1 MSFEHEWKKFK
12 KNPLKY
18 TTDKIQEGLGE
29 LNQLGEKIGLVRDPT
44 SKNDT
49 YTPIARIDGSEYL
62 QPTAMRNED
71 YYNQT
76 LENIPTGY
84 TGNPGYNQ
92 IVESGKGTP
101 NEINTAKIDN
111 FIPNTAKGGNNMA
124 NNEDKTWLERNTGI
138 DPTKLATTAITAGIN
153 YYNQQQQNEFNAKQA
168 ELNRKFEEN
177 MSNTAFQ
184 RQAQDMALAGV
195 NPIASADMGGAS
207 TPSGSTA
214 TGTTPYYAD
223 PLTIANTALT
233 QAQVNNI
240 EADTELKGKQSGKTE
255 EEIKGMR
262 IENQYKD
269 ELKRLEILTQQ
280 IGNQKVKAETDKIF
294 QEVRKMETELRK
306 MDEEI
311 NVLKAEGKIKEAEA
325 KTRTRNRRA
334 YAILEMAESA
344 TRSIGNIA
352 GSVKGTSMLP
362 NTSNVTMT
370 N

>member
-1 MSFEHEWKKFK
+1 MSFKSQVKKFA
-12 KNPLKY
+12 KNPVKY
-18 TTDKIQEGLGE
+18 VGDVIQDGLEE
-29 LNQLGEKIGLVRDPT
+29 LNELGEKIGLVPDPN
-44 SKNDT
+44 SKQET
-49 YTPIARIDGSEYL
+49 YVPIASYDGSEYL
-62 QPTAMRNED
+62 VPTAMRNE
-71 YYNQT
+71 T
-76 LENIPTGY
+76 E
-84 TGNPGYNQ
+84 
-92 IVESGKGTP
+92 
-101 NEINTAKIDN
+101 TAKIDN
-111 FIPNTAKGGNNMA
+111 FIPNTANGGNDMK
-124 NNEDKTWLERNTGI
+124 NEDDKTWLERNTGI
-138 DPTKLATTAITAGIN
+138 NPTKALETVATIGANI
-153 YYNQQQQNEFNAKQA
+153 YNQQQQNKFNANEA
-168 ELNRKFEEN
+168 EKNRQFEER

-184 RQAQDMALAGV
+184 RQANDMALAGI

-207 TPSGSTA
+207 TPTGSQA

-280 IGNQKVKAETDKIF
+280 IGNQKVKAETQKVF
-294 QEVRKMETELRK
+294 QEVHKMETELRK

-311 NVLKAEGKIKEAEA
+311 NILKAEGKIKEAEA

-344 TRSIGNIA
+344 TRSVSNITGA
-352 GSVKGTSMLP
+352 IKGTSMLP
-362 NTSNVTMT
+362 NTSTVNMS